1 MAFVSF
7 VGRVL
12 FASLFLL
19 SAYQEYVRPSL
30 LTPQILPRI
39 STHPLIICESS
50 PPLAPPAYHPSAALF
65 PIWWLVFRW
74 VESECFAE

>member
-19 SAYQEYVRPSL
+19 SAYQEYVRPS
-30 LTPQILPRI
+30 